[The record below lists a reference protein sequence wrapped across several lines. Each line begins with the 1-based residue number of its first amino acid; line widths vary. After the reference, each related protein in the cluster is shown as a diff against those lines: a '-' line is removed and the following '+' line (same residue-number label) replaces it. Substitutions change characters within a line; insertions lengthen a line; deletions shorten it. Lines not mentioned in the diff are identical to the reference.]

1 MMNWAEILSK
11 TGEHLYLSFTA
22 LFIACLIAI
31 PLGIYFANHDRLATP
46 VIRVVQVIQTIP
58 SLALLGFMVPI
69 FGIGT
74 LPAIIALIL
83 YSLLPVLQ
91 NTFTGIREVDKSLI
105 EIGTGMGMTKRQ
117 ILWLVQ
123 LPMARSFIMAGVR
136 MAAVQTISVATIATF
151 IGAGG
156 LGDLIM
162 RGIGML
168 DTAIILTGAIPTALL
183 AILFDRLLLYLDDK
197 LTPRGLRKK
206 RKKKILGEL
215 K

>member
-58 SLALLGFMVPI
+58 SLALLGFMVPL

-183 AILFDRLLLYLDDK
+183 AIIFDRLLLYLDDK
-197 LTPRGLRKK
+197 LTPKGLRKK

>member
-1 MMNWAEILSK
+1 MMSWAEILSK

-69 FGIGT
+69 FGIGA

-117 ILWLVQ
+117 TLWLVQ
-123 LPMARSFIMAGVR
+123 LPMARSVIMAGVR

-197 LTPRGLRKK
+197 LTPKGLRKK
-206 RKKKILGEL
+206 RKK
-215 K
+215 

>member
-1 MMNWAEILSK
+1 MMDWAEILSK

-58 SLALLGFMVPI
+58 SLALLGFMVPF

-74 LPAIIALIL
+74 LPAMIALVL

-136 MAAVQTISVATIATF
+136 MAAVQTISIATIATF

-162 RGIGML
+162 RGLGMY

-183 AILFDRLLLYLDDK
+183 AIFLDRFLLYIDNK
-197 LTPRGLRKK
+197 LTPKGLRKK
-206 RKKKILGEL
+206 NKKIKTQEN
-215 K
+215 

>member
-31 PLGIYFANHDRLATP
+31 PLGIYFSNHDRLATP

-58 SLALLGFMVPI
+58 SLALLGFMIPF

-162 RGIGML
+162 RGIGMF

-183 AILFDRLLLYLDDK
+183 AILLDRLLLYLDDQ
-197 LTPRGLRKK
+197 LTPKGLRKK
-206 RKKKILGEL
+206 RKNKILGE
-215 K
+215 

>member
-1 MMNWAEILSK
+1 MMDWAEILSK

-58 SLALLGFMVPI
+58 SLALLGFMVPF

-74 LPAIIALIL
+74 LPAIIALVL

-136 MAAVQTISVATIATF
+136 MAAVQTISIATIATF

-162 RGIGML
+162 RGLGMY

-183 AILFDRLLLYLDDK
+183 AIFLDRFLLYIDNK
-197 LTPRGLRKK
+197 LTPKGLRKK
-206 RKKKILGEL
+206 NKKIKTQEN
-215 K
+215 

>member
-1 MMNWAEILSK
+1 MMSWAEILSK

-69 FGIGT
+69 FGIGA

-168 DTAIILTGAIPTALL
+168 DAAIILTGAIPTALL
-183 AILFDRLLLYLDDK
+183 AILLDRLLLYVDDQ
-197 LTPRGLRKK
+197 LTPKGLRKK
-206 RKKKILGEL
+206 KKKKITGE
-215 K
+215 

>member
-1 MMNWAEILSK
+1 MMNWVEILAK

-22 LFIACLIAI
+22 LLIACFIAI

-91 NTFTGIREVDKSLI
+91 NTFTGILDVDKSLI
-105 EIGTGMGMTKRQ
+105 EFGKGMGMTKRQ

-123 LPMARSFIMAGVR
+123 LPMSRSVILAGIR
-136 MAAVQTISVATIATF
+136 MAAVQTISIATIATF

-156 LGDLIM
+156 LGDIIM
-162 RGIGML
+162 RGIGTL
-168 DTAIILTGAIPTALL
+168 DNATILIGAIPTALL
-183 AILFDRLLLYLDDK
+183 AIFLDRFLLYIDEK
-197 LTPRGLRKK
+197 LTPKGLRKNNLRRMK
-206 RKKKILGEL
+206 Q
-215 K
+215 

>member
-1 MMNWAEILSK
+1 MMNGTEILLK

-58 SLALLGFMVPI
+58 SLALLGFMVPL

-123 LPMARSFIMAGVR
+123 LPMARSVIMAGVR

-162 RGIGML
+162 RGIGTL

-183 AILFDRLLLYLDDK
+183 AIILDRLLLYLDDK
-197 LTPRGLRKK
+197 LTPKGLRKK

>member
-1 MMNWAEILSK
+1 MMSWAEILSK

-136 MAAVQTISVATIATF
+136 MAAVQTISIATIATF

-162 RGIGML
+162 RGLGMY

-183 AILFDRLLLYLDDK
+183 AIFLDRFLLYIDNK
-197 LTPRGLRKK
+197 LTPKGLRKK
-206 RKKKILGEL
+206 IKK
-215 K
+215 

>member
-1 MMNWAEILSK
+1 MMSWAEILSK

-31 PLGIYFANHDRLATP
+31 PLGIYFANHDRLATQ

-69 FGIGT
+69 FGIGS

-162 RGIGML
+162 RGIGMF

-183 AILFDRLLLYLDDK
+183 AIFLDRFLLYIDNK
-197 LTPRGLRKK
+197 LTPKGLRKK
-206 RKKKILGEL
+206 NKKIKTQEN
-215 K
+215 

>member
-1 MMNWAEILSK
+1 MMDWAEILSK

-58 SLALLGFMVPI
+58 SLALLGFMVPF

-74 LPAIIALIL
+74 LPAIIALVL

-197 LTPRGLRKK
+197 LTPKGLRKK

-215 K
+215 E

>member
-1 MMNWAEILSK
+1 MMSWAEVFSK

-22 LFIACLIAI
+22 LLIACLIAI
-31 PLGIYFANHDRLATP
+31 PLGIYFANHDRMATP

-58 SLALLGFMVPI
+58 SLALLGFMVPL

-74 LPAIIALIL
+74 LPAIVALIL

-91 NTFTGIREVDKSLI
+91 NTFTGVKEVDKSLI
-105 EIGTGMGMTKRQ
+105 DIGTGMGMTKRQ

-123 LPMARSFIMAGVR
+123 LPMARSVIMAGVR

-168 DTAIILTGAIPTALL
+168 DTAIILTGAIPTAIL
-183 AILFDRLLLYLDDK
+183 AIFLDRFLLYIDNL
-197 LTPRGLRKK
+197 LTPKGLRKK
-206 RKKKILGEL
+206 
-215 K
+215 

>member
-31 PLGIYFANHDRLATP
+31 PLGIYFANHDRLATQ

-58 SLALLGFMVPI
+58 SLALLGFMVPF

-74 LPAIIALIL
+74 LPAIIALVL

-136 MAAVQTISVATIATF
+136 MAAVQTISIATIATF

-162 RGIGML
+162 RGLGMY

-183 AILFDRLLLYLDDK
+183 AIFLDRFLLYIDNK
-197 LTPRGLRKK
+197 LTPKGLRKK
-206 RKKKILGEL
+206 NKKIKTQEN
-215 K
+215 

>member
-11 TGEHLYLSFTA
+11 AGEHLYLSFVA

-31 PLGIYFANHDRLATP
+31 PVGIYFANHDRLATAA
-46 VIRVVQVIQTIP
+46 IRVVQVIQTIP

-91 NTFTGIREVDKSLI
+91 NTFTGIQEVDKSLI

-123 LPMARSFIMAGVR
+123 LPMARSVIMAGVR

-162 RGIGML
+162 RGISML

-183 AILFDRLLLYLDDK
+183 AIILDRLLLYIDEK
-197 LTPRGLRKK
+197 LTPKGLRKK
-206 RKKKILGEL
+206 KKKHISGEL

>member
-1 MMNWAEILSK
+1 MMDWAEILSK

-136 MAAVQTISVATIATF
+136 MAAVQTISIATIATF

-162 RGIGML
+162 RGLGMY

-183 AILFDRLLLYLDDK
+183 AIIFDRLLLYLDDK
-197 LTPRGLRKK
+197 LTPKGLRKK
-206 RKKKILGEL
+206 NKKIKTQEN
-215 K
+215 